1 MEGEMR
7 RIYLDNNATTPVHP
21 AVLEAMLP
29 YFGGE
34 FGNPSSAHHFGQRA
48 RQAIEHAREAVAA
61 LIGARPAEIV
71 FTSGGTEADNS
82 AILGVVEHAVR
93 KRGKSVGAAP
103 HVITTAIEH
112 EAVLK
117 TCHALEARGVAVT
130 CVPAGSDGI
139 VSADAIRAAVRPETV
154 LISVMRANNEIG
166 TVQPIEEIGAIVA
179 EAGAKGTDILLHTD
193 AVQAAGKVAM
203 EVNRLG
209 VDLLSLSAHKFY
221 GPKGVGALYARKGT
235 ELEPFVHGGGNERG
249 RRAGTENVAAIVGM
263 GKAAELARADLA
275 EISAHFLELRNRL
288 EEGLLARIAGARVN
302 GDVVRRVPNTS
313 NLMLPGV
320 ESESLVIAL
329 DLAGLA
335 CSAGAACS
343 SGAVDPSHV
352 LTAMGLTAA
361 EARASVRF
369 SVGRMNTRDEIE
381 RALEIIP
388 AAVGRQRSAG
398 ISREAAAAQ

>member
-1 MEGEMR
+1 MQ

-29 YFGGE
+29 YLGGE
-34 FGNPSSAHHFGQRA
+34 FGNPSSAHHYGQRA

-61 LIGARPAEIV
+61 LIGARPPEII
-71 FTSGGTEADNS
+71 FTSGGTEADNA
-82 AILGVVEHAVR
+82 AIFGIVEHALRTR
-93 KRGKSVGAAP
+93 KNADRAP
-103 HVITTAIEH
+103 HVVTAAIEH

-117 TCHALEARGVAVT
+117 TCHALEKRGVSVT
-130 CVPAGSDGI
+130 YVPVARDGI
-139 VSADAIRAAVRPETV
+139 VSADAIGAALRPETV

-166 TVQPIEEIGAIVA
+166 TLQPIEEIGAMAA
-179 EAGAKGTDILLHTD
+179 ESDILLHTD
-193 AVQAAGKVAM
+193 AVQAAGKVAID
-203 EVNRLG
+203 VNRLG

-221 GPKGVGALYARKGT
+221 GPKGVGALYVRKGT
-235 ELEPFVHGGGNERG
+235 ELDPFVHGGGNERG
-249 RRAGTENVAAIVGM
+249 RRAGTENVAAIAGM
-263 GKAAELARADLA
+263 GKAAELARAELT

-288 EEGLLARIAGARVN
+288 EEGLLGRIAGARVN
-302 GDVVRRVPNTS
+302 GEVTRRVPNTS

-352 LTAMGLTAA
+352 LSAIGLTAA
-361 EARASVRF
+361 EARASVRL
-369 SVGRMNTRDEIE
+369 SVGRMNTLEEIE

-388 AAVGRQRSAG
+388 AAVARQRGAAFN
-398 ISREAAAAQ
+398 REAAAAQ